1 MYIAASK
8 SKRRASE
15 ARAHRDLAR
24 VRHRNWISSI
34 NVDSGAWLSAGLSPK
49 LFLMSNNEFVSAVCR
64 RNTYEDPVV
73 PKRAP
78 ALSREN
84 SNLFRCGCDGGAQPK
99 PMDPFGYHMVGCK
112 VEANAIRLHDEIVSM
127 LARLFRSI
135 RVDAIVEPMRIFTEA
150 SGELK

>member
-1 MYIAASK
+1 MY
-8 SKRRASE
+8 E
-15 ARAHRDLAR
+15 YEYL
-24 VRHRNWISSI
+24 SI
-34 NVDSGAWLSAGLSPK
+34 Y
-49 LFLMSNNEFVSAVCR
+49 

-112 VEANAIRLHDEIVSM
+112 VGANAIRLHDEVVSM
-127 LARLFRSI
+127 LARLF
-135 RVDAIVEPMRIFTEA
+135 
-150 SGELK
+150 